1 MGGVLARP
9 LSKAGRRLG
18 IESRSAVRGR
28 KCGLMLLLE
37 KFGVIVTRMGEGERL
52 EEFEWVGLRPL
63 PMVAVRVGGRNAFEV
78 MRKGSGL
85 LH

>member
-1 MGGVLARP
+1 
-9 LSKAGRRLG
+9 
-18 IESRSAVRGR
+18 
-28 KCGLMLLLE
+28 
-37 KFGVIVTRMGEGERL
+37 MGEGERL